1 MCHSENEVIPR
12 YANAAPQP
20 ELSQTLIELDIMP
33 DAEDNALC
41 PVSFKLLLEIY
52 VWIAH
57 IISHNPDLIILYSGI
72 PVTCLIIK
80 L

>member
-1 MCHSENEVIPR
+1 MMCHSENEVIPR

-52 VWIAH
+52 V
-57 IISHNPDLIILYSGI
+57 
-72 PVTCLIIK
+72 
-80 L
+80 